1 MDRFLCLTMKLTTL
15 LALTIA
21 ASANAAI
28 SLPATFSDHMM
39 LQADAAAP
47 VWGWAAPGE
56 EVTVSISGQTKSTK
70 ADDAGTW
77 KVKLDPLQSG
87 STTTLTVK
95 GSNAITINDVLIG
108 EVWLCSGQ
116 SNMAWTVGRL
126 KAIKDEQATANY
138 PQLRMFVESSGGA
151 GESNVKPRGEWK
163 LTTPE
168 NLVNFS
174 ATAYFFGRHLHR
186 ELKQPVGLL
195 VSSVGG
201 TPIQNWIS
209 PKSQRTHA
217 EMAKPFAAIDNT
229 MKTWTPQ
236 RAKELYERQ
245 LAGWQKQADAA
256 KAENRPAPPKPAP
269 NPDPRSRAPGNLF
282 NGKIAPLAGY
292 AIKGAIWYQGESNA
306 FTVEGG
312 KFYAEQLSMLVKD
325 WRMQWAQGD
334 FPFAWVQLPNFH
346 NERFSGWCEVRE
358 SMLKT
363 LSMPHT
369 GMAICLDLG
378 HPTDI
383 HPQNKQEV
391 GRRLGLWAMAKVYG
405 RELAWSGPLPK
416 TQTFENSSAI
426 CTFDHGEGLK
436 AREGAIEGFELAG
449 ADKVYHPATA
459 NIEGGKVIVTSAAV
473 SSPIA
478 VRYAWK
484 DDPKANLVNAAGLP
498 ASPFRTDEW

>member
-1 MDRFLCLTMKLTTL
+1 MKRSI
-15 LALTIA
+15 LAVTFSIITA
-21 ASANAAI
+21 AHADV
-28 SLPATFSDHMM
+28 SLPATFSDHMIV
-39 LQADAAAP
+39 QADAAAP

-56 EVTVSISGQTKSTK
+56 EISVSIAGQSKSTK
-70 ADDAGTW
+70 ANDKGNWT
-77 KVKLDPLQSG
+77 VKLDPLRSG
-87 STTTLTVK
+87 ESTTMTVK
-95 GSNAITINDVLIG
+95 GKNTITIQDVLVG

-126 KAIKDEQATANY
+126 RTMKEEQPAANH

-151 GESNVKPRGEWK
+151 GESNLKPRGEWK

-168 NLVNFS
+168 NLANFS

-195 VSSVGG
+195 VSAVGG

-209 PKSQRTHA
+209 PKSQRTHP
-217 EMAKPFAAIDNT
+217 EMAKPFTAMDTA
-229 MKTWTPQ
+229 MKTWTPE
-236 RAKELYERQ
+236 RAKELYARQ
-245 LAGWQKQADAA
+245 LENWQKQADAA
-256 KAENRPAPPKPAP
+256 KAANKPAPAKPAP

-312 KFYAEQLSMLVKD
+312 KFYAEQLPMLVKD
-325 WRMQWAQGD
+325 WREHWAQGD

-346 NERFSGWCEVRE
+346 NERFLGWCEVRE

-363 LSMPHT
+363 LAVPHT

-378 HPTDI
+378 DPKDI

-391 GRRLGLWAMAKVYG
+391 GRRLGLWALAKVYG
-405 RELAWSGPLPK
+405 QNIAWSGPLPK
-416 TQTFENSSAI
+416 AQQFENGSAI
-426 CTFDHGEGLK
+426 CTFEHAEGLK
-436 AREGAIEGFELAG
+436 ARAGQIEGFELAG
-449 ADKVYHPATA
+449 ADKTFHPATA
-459 NIEGGKVIVTSAAV
+459 TIEDEKVIVTSPNV
-473 SSPIA
+473 QTPIA

-498 ASPFRTDEW
+498 ASPFRSDAW